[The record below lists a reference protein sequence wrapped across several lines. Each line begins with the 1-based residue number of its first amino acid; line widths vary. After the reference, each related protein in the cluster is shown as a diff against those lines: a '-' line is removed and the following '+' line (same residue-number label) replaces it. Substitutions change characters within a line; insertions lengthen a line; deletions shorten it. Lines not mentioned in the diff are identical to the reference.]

1 MLEKTKD
8 EIKILQAGGQI
19 LAQILHDLGKK
30 VAVGM
35 TGQELDKLAEAWIL
49 KAGGQ
54 PSFKKYNNFPNSLCV
69 SVNQTVVH
77 GIPSQQPFKEGDLI
91 GLDLGMKYKDLYTDA
106 AITVP
111 VGKIS
116 AEAEKLLAVT
126 KQALAI
132 GVSQVGPNNHIGDI
146 GQEIEKY
153 VKPFGFGIVRALA
166 GHGVG
171 REVHEDPFIP
181 NYDPGKPLD
190 KMFPGLILAIEPM
203 ITLGSGDVQLN
214 KNAWNVETKD
224 QSLTAHFEHTVAVT
238 EDGHL
243 IITELDHGK

>member
-1 MLEKTKD
+1 M
-8 EIKILQAGGQI
+8 
-19 LAQILHDLGKK
+19 
-30 VAVGM
+30 
-35 TGQELDKLAEAWIL
+35 
-49 KAGGQ
+49 
-54 PSFKKYNNFPNSLCV
+54 
-69 SVNQTVVH
+69 
-77 GIPSQQPFKEGDLI
+77 
-91 GLDLGMKYKDLYTDA
+91 
-106 AITVP
+106 
-111 VGKIS
+111 
-116 AEAEKLLAVT
+116 
-126 KQALAI
+126 
-132 GVSQVGPNNHIGDI
+132 
-146 GQEIEKY
+146 
-153 VKPFGFGIVRALA
+153 FGFGIVRALA